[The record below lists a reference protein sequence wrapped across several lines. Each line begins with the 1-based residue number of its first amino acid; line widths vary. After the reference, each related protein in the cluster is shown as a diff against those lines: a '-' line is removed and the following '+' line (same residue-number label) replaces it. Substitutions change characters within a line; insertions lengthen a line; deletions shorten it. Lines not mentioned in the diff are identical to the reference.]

1 MCEAIKQMIAAG
13 KAEGRKEGKE
23 EGRKEGRKEG
33 RREGRAEGLELASAM
48 IADGRADEVARLC
61 SDKLFMNEMKKRYG
75 FHRTGR

>member
-13 KAEGRKEGKE
+13 KAEGRTEGKE
-23 EGRKEGRKEG
+23 EGRKEG